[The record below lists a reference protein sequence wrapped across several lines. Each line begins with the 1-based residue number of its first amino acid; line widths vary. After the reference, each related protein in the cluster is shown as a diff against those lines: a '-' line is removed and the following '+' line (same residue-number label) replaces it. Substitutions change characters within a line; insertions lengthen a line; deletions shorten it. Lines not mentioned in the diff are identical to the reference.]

1 LAEYAFGEYSF
12 EDSHQRPRTRGNI
25 VFDLLMLA
33 SLAVAFGGAVAYV
46 WACVDL
52 TRGTSLDKTP

>member
-1 LAEYAFGEYSF
+1 
-12 EDSHQRPRTRGNI
+12 

-33 SLAVAFGGAVAYV
+33 LLAVAFGGAVAYI

-52 TRGTSLDKTP
+52 TRPGTSLDKTP